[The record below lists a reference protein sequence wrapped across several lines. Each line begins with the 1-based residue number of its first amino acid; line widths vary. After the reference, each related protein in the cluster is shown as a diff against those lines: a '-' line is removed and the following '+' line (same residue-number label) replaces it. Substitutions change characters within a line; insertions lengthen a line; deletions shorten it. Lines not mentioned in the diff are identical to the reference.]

1 MVFIWGEK
9 LMANKHDPR
18 PPEMQLYDS
27 FITLYKNKGY
37 GRFLEIFN
45 LAGQSLSKQVRSA
58 LFSHV
63 RTLYKNDLNFKK
75 WDEQSKEEEIDT
87 ELRKEGAGV
96 GTVAT
101 TDSGGLG
108 FTPTFGGNGG
118 PKRKKKE
125 TTITELKEFLML
137 SKAEEHEYP
146 MKEKEDKR
154 SSDPPM
160 VVEFPSEI
168 DHTTVDAERD
178 FIMEVRQIQDHEKKD
193 RRSRESA
200 MSDGVDPMADVSRI
214 QKTKKNLVLQKADDL
229 KDLGH
234 EDALFKALHQILQEE
249 SKNEDDV

>member
-1 MVFIWGEK
+1 MITDT
-9 LMANKHDPR
+9 LL
-18 PPEMQLYDS
+18 EMGDDKAAWKVEAQLFDS
-27 FITLYKNKGY
+27 FIKIYKKKGY
-37 GRFLEIFN
+37 SEFAEAFT
-45 LAGQSLSKQVRSA
+45 LAGKYLPKRSQNQ
-58 LFSHV
+58 LLE
-63 RTLYKNDLNFKK
+63 R
-75 WDEQSKEEEIDT
+75 IDT
-87 ELRKEGAGV
+87 MHERDIRSEEPKKDMDLRKEGAGV